1 MEESIFFNK
10 GNAIS
15 SNVDLKSLYKT
26 AQIEKYRGTNEKFV
40 IVQKNHD
47 GEYIL
52 FNKTDFDQLTY
63 CKEYQIVEHI

>member
-10 GNAIS
+10 GNVIS
-15 SNVDLKSLYKT
+15 SNVDLKSLYET

-40 IVQKNHD
+40 IVQKNRD

-52 FNKTDFDQLTY
+52 FNKTDFDQLTDRE
-63 CKEYQIVEHI
+63 EYQIVEHI